1 MMPEDEGDVLFAP
14 ALLFGG
20 ENAKMSAHTWLSASS
35 SATAVNLSAP
45 FMLPKI
51 MPPHESLVVLEALSE
66 DAEEEEEEGGLL
78 PSPARVLA
86 TKAMTFPPSF

>member
-51 MPPHESLVVLEALSE
+51 MPLQESLVVLEAFSE
-66 DAEEEEEEGGLL
+66 DAEEEEEGGLL